1 MQKNKILTNI
11 SFIIQGEV
19 YPHINLQIAEIRKHF
34 PQAAVIVSYCGE
46 CGVKIEG
53 ADAVVSSQD
62 PGFFYYSRRPGENL
76 NNVNRQIVNTLAGL
90 RACKT
95 EYAFKLRSDFFIT
108 GNDFLDYFNKFP
120 LAEND
125 YKVFDHKILA
135 CNYFTRNPQDNRPY
149 PFHISDLAFFG
160 KTKDLINL
168 FDIPLMTEEEAYFSF
183 NTPISNKY
191 VPEQYIFIN
200 CLKKNGKKAELELY
214 NQATPENI
222 EDTERYFA
230 SNFVLLSFEQFNLQ
244 CTKKTFDMAIHPNSF
259 ITCYTHY
266 DWLKLYKKW
275 VNPAVELPERDEERD
290 KLNKFYKTYR
300 KYRFFA
306 NIIALPFRTKEK
318 RKKVRNG
325 ILEYFLERKYK

>member
-1 MQKNKILTNI
+1 MFDKKNITILIQGPWHEEITSKVISSAKLYFPQSPILVSTCDNI
-11 SFIIQGEV
+11 SSSHAKDNCRFIIS
-19 YPHINLQIAEIRKHF
+19 P
-34 PQAAVIVSYCGE
+34 
-46 CGVKIEG
+46 
-53 ADAVVSSQD
+53 D
-62 PGFFYYSRRPGENL
+62 PGAFCYPNHPYEKP
-76 NNVNRQIVNTLAGL
+76 NNINRQLVNTINGL
-90 RACKT
+90 KEVKT
-95 EYAFKLRSDFFIT
+95 RYTLKLRSDFILM
-108 GNDFLDYFNKFP
+108 GNSFLNFYDRFLPADPEFQIF
-120 LAEND
+120 E
-125 YKVFDHKILA
+125 HKILS
-135 CNYFTRNPQDNRPY
+135 CCYFARNPNSKMCFPY
-149 PFHISDLAFFG
+149 HISDLVLFG
-160 KTKDLINL
+160 QTKDLRNL
-168 FDIPLMTEEEAYFSF
+168 FDIPLMNTNDAYFDP
-183 NTPISNKY
+183 TGKHPYRLI
-191 VPEQYIFIN
+191 PEQYIFIN

-214 NQATPENI
+214 NRTTPENI

-244 CTKKTFDMAIHPNSF
+244 YTKKTFDMAIHPNSF

>member
-1 MQKNKILTNI
+1 MRLMNKVLGYMRKKWYLPL
-11 SFIIQGEV
+11 SFAVMLLSFFFKAPTGEM
-19 YPHINLQIAEIRKHF
+19 
-34 PQAAVIVSYCGE
+34 IVSLEWIGLTMIFIMSLS
-46 CGVKIEG
+46 V
-53 ADAVVSSQD
+53 
-62 PGFFYYSRRPGENL
+62 
-76 NNVNRQIVNTLAGL
+76 AGL
-90 RACKT
+90 MKEKT
-95 EYAFKLRSDFFIT
+95 LSPLKIASDAFEHMGAILLWFIALGFVLSTFIT
-108 GNDFLDYFNKFP
+108 SIAASLFLIFAVLMQSGKSKK
-120 LAEND
+120 LSGTIAGGAE
-125 YKVFDHKILA
+125 
-135 CNYFTRNPQDNRPY
+135 T
-149 PFHISDLAFFG
+149 FFG

-244 CTKKTFDMAIHPNSF
+244 YTKKTFDMAIHPNSF